1 MGSSKKHK
9 EKDRDGKKKKK
20 HRRSSRSRS
29 KERKRKNRD
38 KSRSRS
44 RSPIHSDERYITAAD
59 DYPPPGNND
68 FYDEYGEAIQREKQ
82 REFDRRSERAERSE
96 RERLERLDRERS
108 DRPDRSERGKQQVFD
123 YNHINNPESSTSQN
137 ESNQQG
143 AAEASGDGS
152 SLSIEETNRLRAKLG
167 LKPLDVPDA
176 KGAGGDDGKPKKSEG
191 VHRPP
196 VNLSEIK
203 KTEKLKEKMEN
214 RKRQRELSSKLSR
227 VKGLGESDSDD
238 DGGASAW
245 VQKSRKQQKERIMA
259 EKRAKMLEEMDAD
272 FGIGGLV
279 EQEFQAGARK
289 NVYTSHDLSGIKVQ
303 HGLEKFS
310 EGRNVILTLKDRGI
324 LDEDGDEDTLI
335 NVNIEDDER
344 AEKNVENKKKKPDYK
359 PYDEAELDEYGMMK
373 PANLLEKY
381 DEEIDGEKKESFTL
395 GSHGVYDAA
404 HEKRM
409 VEIRRDLKARGESL
423 LAPLPTLATEY
434 MTQEEVKAAVKFNKT
449 KKKVR
454 KIRKKLK
461 ADDLV
466 PLPDETTSSTDH
478 GSRNRHRPSQEV
490 KEEGEVDEEKPM
502 EVGGHH
508 MAVDEPAFS
517 TDLTNLTNPHLLA
530 LKPEVKPELA
540 DDEFGPDEDLTGV
553 DVEEEE
559 ARNDLQNMLAK
570 ARKLKL
576 KKERKNVAESVRS
589 AASNSSVANADG
601 NITLNSTS
609 EFCRNLGEIPTYGL
623 AGNRDEDRDELL
635 DMELELMEQK
645 RKEAEQEEATGGWN
659 EVDVDETPVD
669 IQADGVVSIMEEEP
683 IATDGIGAALAL
695 AQKKGFLEEQQP
707 SKGGV
712 LSAKCMEMLAQNYT
726 IQDKRYD
733 DLDEK
738 NRKRERYSGGMVTE
752 FSEKTSYKP
761 EVKLDYVDDGG
772 RSLCAKEAFRQL
784 SHRFH
789 GKGSGKKKT
798 EKRSKKVEEELLMKR
813 MSSTDTPLNT
823 LSLLQDKQ
831 RTEQS
836 PYIVLSGG
844 SKGLTANSIVKN

>member
-9 EKDRDGKKKKK
+9 DKDRDGKKKKK
-20 HRRSSRSRS
+20 HHRSSRSRS
-29 KERKRKNRD
+29 KERKRKHRD
-38 KSRSRS
+38 RSRS
-44 RSPIHSDERYITAAD
+44 RSPINESHGSPIAIDTHDRYAAEAEN
-59 DYPPPGNND
+59 DYVYPNND
-68 FYDEYGEAIQREKQ
+68 YYA
-82 REFDRRSERAERSE
+82 DRGARTERSE
-96 RERLERLDRERS
+96 RLDQTQTERS
-108 DRPDRSERGKQQVFD
+108 DRRDRQQDRDRDRERQVFD
-123 YNHINNPESSTSQN
+123 YNHQNNE
-137 ESNQQG
+137 NQQE
-143 AAEASGDGS
+143 AEGPSQASGDGS

-167 LKPLDVPDA
+167 LKPLDLPES
-176 KGAGGDDGKPKKSEG
+176 KGGDDGKPKKSEG
-191 VHRPP
+191 VHKPP
-196 VNLSEIK
+196 VNLAEIK

-214 RKRQRELSSKLSR
+214 RKRQRELKSKLSR

-238 DGGASAW
+238 GGASAW
-245 VQKSRKQQKERIMA
+245 VAKSRKQQRDKDLA
-259 EKRAKMLEEMDAD
+259 EKRAKMLEEMDED

-279 EQEFQAGARK
+279 EEEFQAGSKKQNA
-289 NVYTSHDLSGIKVQ
+289 YTSHDLSGLRVQ
-303 HGLEKFS
+303 HGLDKFN

-324 LDEDGDEDTLI
+324 LDEDDDGDTLI

-344 AEKNVENKKKKPDYK
+344 AEKNIENKKKKPDYK

-373 PANLLEKY
+373 PANMLEKY
-381 DEEIDGEKKESFTL
+381 DEEIEGEKKESFTL

-409 VEIRRDLKARGESL
+409 VEIRRDLKAKGESL
-423 LAPLPTLATEY
+423 LTSRMVLATEY
-434 MTQEEVKAAVKFNKT
+434 MTQEEAKAAVAFKKT

-461 ADDLV
+461 ADDLL
-466 PLPDETTSSTDH
+466 PLGDENASTDH
-478 GSRNRHRPSQEV
+478 GSRNRIRGIQET
-490 KEEGEVDEEKPM
+490 KEEGEVEEEKAFEVGGRPM
-502 EVGGHH
+502 EV
-508 MAVDEPAFS
+508 DEPVFS
-517 TDLTNLTNPHLLA
+517 TDLTNPPLPPPMLRPPLPDGR
-530 LKPEVKPELA
+530 PEDP
-540 DDEFGPDEDLTGV
+540 DDFGPDEDLTGV
-553 DVEEEE
+553 DIEEEE
-559 ARNDLQNMLAK
+559 AQNDLQNMLAK
-570 ARKLKL
+570 ARKLKQ
-576 KKERKNVAESVRS
+576 KKERKNVVQ
-589 AASNSSVANADG
+589 NLDLSSSSHAQTVAKG

-623 AGNRDEDRDELL
+623 AGNREEDRDELL
-635 DMELELMEQK
+635 NMELELMEQK
-645 RKEAEQEEATGGWN
+645 RREAEQEEATGGWN

-669 IQADGVVSIMEEEP
+669 IKADGVVSIMEEEP
-683 IATDGIGAALAL
+683 IATDGIGAALKL
-695 AQKKGFLEEQQP
+695 AQKKGFLEDQAPQ
-707 SKGGV
+707 KGGI
-712 LSAKCMEMLAQNYT
+712 LSDKYKEMLAQNYT

-738 NRKRERYSGGMVTE
+738 NRKRERYSGGMVQE
-752 FSEKTSYKP
+752 FSEKSSYRP

-844 SKGLTANSIVKN
+844 SKGLTANSIVKNS